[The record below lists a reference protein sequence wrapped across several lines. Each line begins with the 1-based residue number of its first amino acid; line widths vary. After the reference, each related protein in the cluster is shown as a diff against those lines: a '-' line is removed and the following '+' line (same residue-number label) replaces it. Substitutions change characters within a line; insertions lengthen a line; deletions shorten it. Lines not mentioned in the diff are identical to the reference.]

1 LFARL
6 PPIVPRCRTAS
17 SPICEA
23 SSASDGI
30 FDFTSLLRATAACV
44 VMPPTMM
51 MALLTLTPVSPSFAR
66 STTTLGLF
74 SRCFSTGINVMP
86 PASAFASGS
95 APSAFTASA
104 RLDGF

>member
-1 LFARL
+1 MPL
-6 PPIVPRCRTAS
+6 IVTVFP
-17 SPICEA
+17 E
-23 SSASDGI
+23 
-30 FDFTSLLRATAACV
+30 
-44 VMPPTMM
+44 
-51 MALLTLTPVSPSFAR
+51 TLTPTSPSFAR

-74 SRCFSTGINVMP
+74 SRCFSTGISVMP